1 MLFAVYK
8 IYIWQIN
15 LILIKM
21 MIIVVEEVLN
31 NFAQSLVNWAS
42 P

>member
-21 MIIVVEEVLN
+21 MIIVVEGVLN